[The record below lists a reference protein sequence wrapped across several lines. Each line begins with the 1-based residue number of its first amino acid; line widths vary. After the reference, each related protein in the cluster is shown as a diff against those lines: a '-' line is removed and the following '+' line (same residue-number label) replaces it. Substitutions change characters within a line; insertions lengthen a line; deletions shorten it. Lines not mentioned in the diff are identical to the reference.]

1 MKGILWRPSPGSG
14 ERRRPKSN
22 PPSRRHCVRQ
32 CRPGPPALR
41 DPARLACLP
50 KGGPARQGA
59 GDLRRRGGRV
69 AGTAGDPI
77 ERAWLRARTLGL
89 RALPQACAGH
99 GVPGATARGGHHSL
113 ATQAGDAPA
122 LPAPLIYSPTTRSFP
137 VRLALRRFSSA
148 RLKKE
153 NALSSS
159 GRYDVTPALTVS
171 AWGATPCAS
180 SA

>member
-1 MKGILWRPSPGSG
+1 MKGIPWRPSPVSG

-22 PPSRRHCVRQ
+22 PPSRRHRVRR

-41 DPARLACLP
+41 DPARLAWLP
-50 KGGPARQGA
+50 KGRPARQGA
-59 GDLRRRGGRV
+59 FGLRWRGGRF
-69 AGTAGDPI
+69 AGTAGGPV
-77 ERAWLRARTLGL
+77 ERAWLRARTLGI
-89 RALPQACAGH
+89 RALPQARAGH

-113 ATQAGDAPA
+113 AAQAGDAPA

-148 RLKKE
+148 RLKNE

-171 AWGATPCAS
+171 AWGGTPCAS
-180 SA
+180 SP